1 MIGVLANTA
10 AVVLLSFLGVYVG
23 NRIPERVQNQI
34 LVVLA
39 LCASLMGIQMG
50 MEADEFIVV
59 IVSLALGTGLG
70 AAWDIDG
77 GLARLGEKIDSRFEK
92 PGEDSGGPM
101 TAAIQASLL
110 FCVGSMA
117 IVGSLQAGISG
128 NNDTLFVKSVLD
140 GLTALVMAAAL
151 GIGVGFS
158 ALPLLLY
165 QGALVLLA
173 GAIAPYISDALVA
186 DLTSAGGIMVFA
198 IGLGIMDIKKI
209 PVANM
214 LPAFVIVIVLRSA
227 MGLFM

>member
-34 LVVLA
+34 LVALA

-92 PGEDSGGPM
+92 PGEDTGGPM

-214 LPAFVIVIVLRSA
+214 LPAFVVVIVLRSA

>member
-34 LVVLA
+34 LVALA

-92 PGEDSGGPM
+92 PGEDTGGPM

>member
-34 LVVLA
+34 LVALA

-92 PGEDSGGPM
+92 PGEDTGGPM
-101 TAAIQASLL
+101 AAAIQASLL

-214 LPAFVIVIVLRSA
+214 LPAFVVVIVLRSA

>member
-10 AVVLLSFLGVYVG
+10 AVVLLSFVGVYVG

-34 LVVLA
+34 LVALA

-50 MEADEFIVV
+50 MKADEFIVV

-92 PGEDSGGPM
+92 PGEDTGGPM
-101 TAAIQASLL
+101 VAAIQASLL

-214 LPAFVIVIVLRSA
+214 LPAFVVVIVLRSA